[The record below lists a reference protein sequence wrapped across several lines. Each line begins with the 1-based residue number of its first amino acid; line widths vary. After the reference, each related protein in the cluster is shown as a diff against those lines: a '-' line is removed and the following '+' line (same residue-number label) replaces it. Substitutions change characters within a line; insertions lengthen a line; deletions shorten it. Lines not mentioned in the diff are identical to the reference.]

1 LMLEDGDDMQPP
13 QAPHKMNGVT
23 CEGAKN
29 LNFPSFTV

>member
-1 LMLEDGDDMQPP
+1 MLEDGDEAVAPP
-13 QAPHKMNGVT
+13 QPHKMNGVA